1 MTDRSTEHVVP
12 FEEVDRRAQLQAEI
26 QQCRVEMVYG
36 SLLERRRL
44 QRQITRAEMEI
55 CRMIASAVHPGD
67 DQALTRRPAS

>member
-1 MTDRSTEHVVP
+1 MIDYP
-12 FEEVDRRAQLQAEI
+12 FERGVSFEDVERRAQLQAEI

-55 CRMIASAVHPGD
+55 CRMAASASIP
-67 DQALTRRPAS
+67 R